1 LTARHAIASRRDLRH
16 VSNASLRQFL
26 RSNGLDDLPT
36 TMSAFKDGCA
46 TCGAGLIVQTASRIA
61 RLAEIVP
68 WEILNMRL
76 IAILA
81 VLVAGIGV
89 SHAGGVDV
97 RVMLSGQVVPGVYG
111 QVNIGNGGPPPTVY
125 AQPMVIEPQYAPPPA
140 IYLHVP
146 PDHARN
152 WRKHCHEYNACSRPV
167 YFVRSREY
175 EPEYQRHYQ
184 DHAREREIER
194 QRWEE
199 RERDHGRGHDDE
211 HGHGHEGHDK
221 HDNN

>member
-1 LTARHAIASRRDLRH
+1 
-16 VSNASLRQFL
+16 
-26 RSNGLDDLPT
+26 
-36 TMSAFKDGCA
+36 
-46 TCGAGLIVQTASRIA
+46 
-61 RLAEIVP
+61 
-68 WEILNMRL
+68 MRV

-81 VLVAGIGV
+81 VLVAGVGA

-111 QVNIGNGGPPPTVY
+111 QVNIGNDGPPPVVY
-125 AQPMVIEPQYAPPPA
+125 AQPMVIEPQYAPPPP

-146 PDHARN
+146 PGHARN
-152 WRKHCHEYNACSRPV
+152 WRKHCHEYNACNRPV
-167 YFVRSREY
+167 YFVRSQEY
-175 EPEYQRHYQ
+175 DPEYQRHYQ

-199 RERDHGRGHDDE
+199 RERDQERDHGRGHDGDE

>member
-1 LTARHAIASRRDLRH
+1 
-16 VSNASLRQFL
+16 
-26 RSNGLDDLPT
+26 
-36 TMSAFKDGCA
+36 
-46 TCGAGLIVQTASRIA
+46 
-61 RLAEIVP
+61 
-68 WEILNMRL
+68 MRV

-81 VLVAGIGV
+81 VLAAG
-89 SHAGGVDV
+89 SSYAGGVDV

-111 QVNIGNGGPPPTVY
+111 QVSLGNAGPPPVVY
-125 AQPMVIEPQYAPPPA
+125 AQPVVIEPQDAPPPA

-152 WRKHCHEYNACSRPV
+152 WRKHCREYNACNRPV
-167 YFVRSREY
+167 YFVKSREY

-184 DHAREREIER
+184 EHEREREMER

-199 RERDHGRGHDDE
+199 REREQDRGHEHED
-211 HGHGHEGHDK
+211 HGHGHDDHGHGHDDHDR